1 MQSDA
6 KSQKGK
12 IGQDEAAA
20 TRQYVNA
27 ADAERAQH
35 AALTAM
41 QGAQQGIVA
50 AKLQQMLINMAVA
63 QQPQQ
68 QQQQQQIRQNQ
79 AVARQYL
86 LGSGGVSAG
95 MGSMLPMS
103 LAPSHQAQ
111 LPPPPPPVPTM
122 PSAVQ
127 PTSSQVPAQLAQLF
141 GTTDPALWNILCALI
156 RDEVTKQVQ
165 PLRYELAQ
173 LRGAKLGNLKDH
185 DDVAHTDQAF
195 EAPPPP
201 LPHPPPPTTST
212 LKHPPQRH
220 QHHQDSTGVHAGR
233 VEKRR
238 VVSKSTND
246 ERRAMRDFAES
257 IEWKSGTR
265 DVAAWST
272 SPYAEQFKEITLA
285 QVKHFIHNHKKKR
298 NQKVTEQKSGESA

>member
-6 KSQKGK
+6 NSQKGK

-20 TRQYVNA
+20 TRQYNNA
-27 ADAERAQH
+27 VDAERAQN

-68 QQQQQQIRQNQ
+68 QQQQQQIRQSQ
-79 AVARQYL
+79 AVARHYL
-86 LGSGGVSAG
+86 LGNGGVSAG
-95 MGSMLPMS
+95 MGSMLPMN

-122 PSAVQ
+122 P

-185 DDVAHTDQAF
+185 DYVAHNDQAF
-195 EAPPPP
+195 KAPPPP
-201 LPHPPPPTTST
+201 LPHPPPPPPST

-298 NQKVTEQKSGESA
+298 NQKVSEQKSGESA